1 MPFFRD
7 ESSKLDLIQTFPL
20 YAPCSAGSYQQRAQ
34 LTIQTINEVF
44 PSLTRLID
52 GLDGPLI
59 SVQNITEFPKTGLE
73 RKAVAEI
80 KPIFDTH
87 GSDKSN
93 QHNYHFLYGPI
104 LYDKIKITNIL
115 EIGLGTNNTDMV
127 SNMGKE
133 GIVGASL
140 RAFRDFCPNA
150 QIIGL
155 EVDRR
160 VLFNEERITTY
171 YVDQVQAIT
180 FDELLPRLPQSFDLI
195 IDDGLHSPD
204 ANLNSLK
211 FGLGLLKQGGFVVI
225 EDIGKEAIPLW
236 QIVAKLLGEKYSCSL
251 WNADGAIVFTVKKL
265 K

>member
-7 ESSKLDLIQTFPL
+7 KRSKLDLIQTFPL
-20 YAPCSAGSYQQRAQ
+20 YAPCSAGPYQQRAQ
-34 LTIQTINEVF
+34 LTIQTINQVF
-44 PSLTRLID
+44 PSLAKLID
-52 GLDGPLI
+52 GQDGPLI
-59 SVQNITEFPKTGLE
+59 SVQNIADFPKTELE
-73 RKAVAEI
+73 RKAAAEI
-80 KPIFDTH
+80 KPIFDAH

-93 QHNYHFLYGPI
+93 QHNYHFLYGSI
-104 LYDKIKITNIL
+104 LHDKMKITNIL
-115 EIGLGTNNTDMV
+115 EIGLGTNNTDTV

-133 GIVGASL
+133 ASVGASL
-140 RAFRDFCPNA
+140 RAFRNFCPNA

-155 EVDRR
+155 DVDRR

-171 YVDQVQAIT
+171 YVDQVQATT
-180 FDELLPRLPQSFDLI
+180 FDALLPRLPQSFDLI

-236 QIVAKLLGEKYSCSL
+236 QNVAKLLGETYSCSL
-251 WNADGAIVFTVKKL
+251 WNADRAIVFTVKKL

>member
-7 ESSKLDLIQTFPL
+7 RRSKLDLIQTFPL
-20 YAPCSAGSYQQRAQ
+20 YAPCSAGPYQQRAQ
-34 LTIQTINEVF
+34 LTIQTINQIF
-44 PSLTRLID
+44 PSLAKLID

-59 SVQNITEFPKTGLE
+59 SVQNIIDLPKTELE

-80 KPIFDTH
+80 KLIFDAH

-93 QHNYHFLYGPI
+93 QHNYHFLYGSI
-104 LYDKIKITNIL
+104 LHDKMKITNIL
-115 EIGLGTNNTDMV
+115 EIGLGTNNTDTV

-133 GIVGASL
+133 ASVGASL
-140 RAFRDFCPNA
+140 RAFRNFCPNA

-155 EVDRR
+155 DVDRR

-171 YVDQVQAIT
+171 YVDQVQATT
-180 FDELLPRLPQSFDLI
+180 FDALLPRLPQSFDLI

-211 FGLGLLKQGGFVVI
+211 FGLGLVKQGGFVVI

-251 WNADGAIVFTVKKL
+251 WNADGAIIFTVEKVK
-265 K
+265 

>member
-7 ESSKLDLIQTFPL
+7 KKSKLDLIQTFPL
-20 YAPCSAGSYQQRAQ
+20 YAPCSAGPYQQRAQ
-34 LTIQTINEVF
+34 LTIQTINQVF
-44 PSLTRLID
+44 PSLAKLID

-59 SVQNITEFPKTGLE
+59 SVQNIAYFPKTELE
-73 RKAVAEI
+73 RKAAAEI
-80 KPIFDTH
+80 KPIFDAH

-93 QHNYHFLYGPI
+93 QHNYHFLYGSI
-104 LYDKIKITNIL
+104 LHDKMKITNIL
-115 EIGLGTNNTDMV
+115 EIGLGTNNTDTV

-133 GIVGASL
+133 ASVGASL
-140 RAFRDFCPNA
+140 RAFRNFCPNA

-155 EVDRR
+155 DVDWR

-171 YVDQVQAIT
+171 YVDQVQATT
-180 FDELLPRLPQSFDLI
+180 FDALLPRLPQSFDLI

-211 FGLGLLKQGGFVVI
+211 FGLGLLKQSGFVVI

-236 QIVAKLLGEKYSCSL
+236 QIVAKLLGETYSCSL